1 MTGYEYERKCAKLLE
16 EKGFTNVKVTPKSG
30 DQGID
35 ILAKKGLTKYGIQC
49 KYYEGVVGNKAVQE
63 AFSGASF
70 YDCNVAM
77 VITSSRLTAP
87 AKTLAKKLGVE
98 VWEGIDAVYLQKNDA
113 EYQRRERERR
123 EQEALWRKQQEEA
136 EKQKRKQQRE
146 AAKQQR
152 EQAFLE
158 WKTAYGTAFE
168 LREKFA
174 QSEMEKCND
183 KKRKLTMQYEE
194 ISAEIFKLSLD
205 QDKCRTE
212 LKSAPLFQ
220 FSYKKQLKQ
229 RIAELDAQI
238 AEQNTLLE
246 HSKLDLQNWEQECL
260 SKAAQIETASKIK
273 YPLPPFPQNLNRI
286 KEKFLRIE
294 VWKQAERLAHQY
306 DPIRPSNENLKRLL
320 LLHLW
325 VVEQGYYRGND
336 FWRIFYDTFGY
347 AFGEMLLAQLESEHK
362 IKRIGENSY
371 SVMDSCI
378 ADIEKAALAELC
390 KYSADNIEK
399 LQTAKKK
406 ELSFSFALYD
416 ERQFREIVCKE
427 VMKAEKIECEELEN
441 KIFDNI
447 SKDKTREV
455 IRDLK
460 ERGIIERRFS
470 PFIGYYYTKGKNFEE
485 IEKYIQGCR

>member
-1 MTGYEYERKCAKLLE
+1 MLGYEYESKCAKLLE

-35 ILAKKGLTKYGIQC
+35 ILAKKGSTKYGIQC

-63 AFSGASF
+63 AFSGAAF

-87 AKTLAKKLGVE
+87 AKTLAKKLNVE

-123 EQEALWRKQQEEA
+123 EQEALRRKQQEEA
-136 EKQKRKQQRE
+136 EKR
-146 AAKQQR
+146 QR
-152 EQAFLE
+152 EQAFLK
-158 WKTAYGTAFE
+158 WKTAYGTAFV

-194 ISAEIFKLSLD
+194 ISAEIFKLALD
-205 QDKCRTE
+205 KDKCRTE

-238 AEQNTLLE
+238 AEQDTLLD

-260 SKAAQIETASKIK
+260 SKAAKIETASKIR
-273 YPLPPFPQNLNRI
+273 YPLPSFPQNLNHI
-286 KEKFLRIE
+286 KEKCLRFG
-294 VWKQAERLAHQY
+294 VWKQVERLAHQY

-325 VVEQGYYRGND
+325 VEEQGNYSGDN
-336 FWRIFYDTFGY
+336 FGSIFRDTFERELY
-347 AFGEMLLAQLESEHK
+347 DILLAELERERK
-362 IKRIGENSY
+362 ISITKNRYGGNSY
-371 SVMDSCI
+371 SLLDSSI
-378 ADIEKAALAELC
+378 TDIEKAALAELC
-390 KYSADNIEK
+390 KYSANDIEQLWSAEEK
-399 LQTAKKK
+399 Y
-406 ELSFSFALYD
+406 LSFHFRLYD

-427 VMKAEKIECEELEN
+427 VMKIEKIKCEELEY

-447 SKDKTREV
+447 SKHKTCEV
-455 IRDLK
+455 IRDLQ
-460 ERGIIERRFS
+460 ERRIIERIDDS
-470 PFIGYYYTKGKNFEE
+470 PFIGYRYTKGRNFEK